1 MSAFIARR
9 CYVSGRVQGVYFRG
23 STRHMAG
30 ELGCRGYARNL
41 PDGRV
46 EVLVVGEPPAV
57 QALIDWL
64 WRGPPAA
71 HVTSVEVQEIA
82 AEDAGALASTFTTR

>member
-1 MSAFIARR
+1 
-9 CYVSGRVQGVYFRG
+9 
-23 STRHMAG
+23 MAG

-71 HVTSVEVQEIA
+71 HVTSVEVQEIGV
-82 AEDAGALASTFTTR
+82 EEAGELPATFATR